1 MRRLAFAVLLCAV
14 LAFGQSGI
22 RRPSAGM
29 FRDRAGDLRP
39 VFGVPGAFVLGD
51 PVAERVESASFSSNI
66 GAVKTE
72 DRLQIR
78 DGSGKIL
85 QEWELPRGTAR
96 VAVSPDGMRV
106 AAFIFE
112 TGELRYWSSE
122 TPDELT
128 VAWVANGT
136 EVLSL
141 AMPDS
146 GRVTLL
152 VRSDNGIVPVDY
164 SLTTGQFD
172 LKAPLAGTADPILL
186 RADGTLLFAEA
197 NELAVRPE
205 NEDERRIAL
214 ACGVKFLAEMGS
226 EWIHVA
232 ADCGEFALRL
242 SEDREE
248 LYRLPEAQQ

>member
-1 MRRLAFAVLLCAV
+1 MRRLAFAILLCAA

-22 RRPSAGM
+22 RRPRAGM

-39 VFGVPGAFVLGD
+39 VFGVSGAFVLGD
-51 PVAERVESASFSSNI
+51 PLAEKVESSSFSSNI
-66 GAVKTE
+66 GVVKTE
-72 DRLQIR
+72 AKLQIR

-85 QEWELPRGTAR
+85 HEWEVPTGRAR
-96 VAVSPDGMRV
+96 AAISPDGTKV
-106 AAFIFE
+106 TAFFFE

-122 TPDELT
+122 TPDELP
-128 VAWVANGT
+128 VAWTANGT

-152 VRSDNGIVPVDY
+152 VRSDSGIVPLDY
-164 SLTTGQFD
+164 SFSTGQFD
-172 LKAPLAGTADPILL
+172 LKAPLEGTVDPILL
-186 RADGTLLFAEA
+186 RGDGTLLFAEA

-205 NEDERRIAL
+205 NEDERRITL
-214 ACGVKFLAEMGS
+214 ACGVKSLAEMGS
-226 EWIHVA
+226 GWIHVA
-232 ADCGEFALRL
+232 AECGEFALRL